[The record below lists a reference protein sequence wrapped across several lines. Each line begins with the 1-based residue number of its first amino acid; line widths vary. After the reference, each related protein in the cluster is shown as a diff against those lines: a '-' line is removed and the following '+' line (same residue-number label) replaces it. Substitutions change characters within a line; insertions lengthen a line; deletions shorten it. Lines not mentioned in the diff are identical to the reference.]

1 MVIGAQG
8 VSAGRA
14 ELQAGVIVR
23 TRQIGIGTC
32 GAYLVKQLIC
42 IKKTGASPDQ
52 DMLAKDILRTW
63 AFWFPV
69 QIVINDGLQGRL
81 TLHHFEAI
89 CRHQKRLGGG
99 VVIVIGPPDALHQTF
114 DVFGRANLNDEIHI
128 PPIDAQIER
137 TGADNGAQFAALHG
151 TLHTFPLDPI
161 ERAMMD
167 PDWQG
172 VFVGKP
178 QIVKENLCLG
188 AGVVKNEGRLMR
200 TDLVEDIW
208 NGIDRAPARPWR
220 WIRGLEH
227 RNIRGRARIGHQDL
241 TRIGVARQQMRD
253 GRRVFDR
260 GGETDAAQAGRIFTA
275 EGFQPA
281 QSQHHLIA
289 AFGFAQRMDFINDD
303 ALQTGKHAVRVFIRG
318 EKREALR
325 RGQQDMRR
333 IGALTFL
340 AALRCVTRAI
350 VNADGQGHLFDRG
363 AQIAFYVGRERFERG
378 DVKRVDPFMRAVFK
392 LHQRWQE
399 TGQRFAAAGWRN
411 QQLARLILAVEHVLL
426 MGVDLPA
433 ASGKPIL
440 KPKGERRH
448 GALPSAIARPMQS
461 KSDGAIAKKLGGP
474 RVTGKDA

>member
-1 MVIGAQG
+1 M
-8 VSAGRA
+8 
-14 ELQAGVIVR
+14 
-23 TRQIGIGTC
+23 
-32 GAYLVKQLIC
+32 
-42 IKKTGASPDQ
+42 
-52 DMLAKDILRTW
+52 
-63 AFWFPV
+63 
-69 QIVINDGLQGRL
+69 INDGLQGRL

-89 CRHQKRLGGG
+89 CRHQKRFGGG

-114 DVFGRANLNDEIHI
+114 DVFGRANLNDKIHI

-137 TGADNGAQFAALHG
+137 ARADNGAQFAALHG

-161 ERAMMD
+161 ERAMVD
-167 PDWQG
+167 PNRQG
-172 VFVGKP
+172 VFIGKP
-178 QIVKENLCLG
+178 QIVKENLRLG
-188 AGVVKNEGRLMR
+188 AGVVENEGRLMR

-275 EGFQPA
+275 EAFQPA

-378 DVKRVDPFMRAVFK
+378 DVKRVDPFMRAVF
-392 LHQRWQE
+392 
-399 TGQRFAAAGWRN
+399 
-411 QQLARLILAVEHVLL
+411 
-426 MGVDLPA
+426 
-433 ASGKPIL
+433 
-440 KPKGERRH
+440 
-448 GALPSAIARPMQS
+448 
-461 KSDGAIAKKLGGP
+461 
-474 RVTGKDA
+474 